1 MGIDAT
7 GQIAVLMEDAIR
19 DAMRGKIKGH
29 H

>member
-7 GQIAVLMEDAIR
+7 GQIAVSMEDAIR
-19 DAMRGKIKGH
+19 NAMQGKIKGH

>member
-19 DAMRGKIKGH
+19 DAIRGKIKGH

>member
-7 GQIAVLMEDAIR
+7 GQIAVSMEDAIR